1 MKRGGDACLEC
12 KVISDPHVK
21 CRVWWEHNGSPIKP
35 SDSPRYHL
43 AESPPIYSLEISGVQ
58 EGDTG
63 VYRCVAS
70 SVFHKEEAQGE
81 VELTLQGTLVGT
93 NYTTKRKSLCVL
105 VSVQTQLLNQTDQTD
120 CCLGAGGRFWFQSG
134 TCISL
139 LYSLTQM
146 IGGGT
151 AAE

>member
-1 MKRGGDACLEC
+1 MLLIGDLMVESKSCHSEQVQLIVSEDMQVRRGGDACLEC

-43 AESPPIYSLEISGVQ
+43 ADSPPIYSLEISGVQ
-58 EGDTG
+58 EGDIG

-81 VELTLQGTLVGT
+81 VELILQGTLAGT
-93 NYTTKRKSLCVL
+93 NYATKRKSSCVL
-105 VSVQTQLLNQTDQTD
+105 VRPS
-120 CCLGAGGRFWFQSG
+120 S
-134 TCISL
+134 
-139 LYSLTQM
+139 
-146 IGGGT
+146 
-151 AAE
+151 